1 MSHRNELVDTPDAL
15 DGYHRTSATNKETI
29 NGQLWYDMVMRWL
42 TGLTWETI
50 KPLRVGS
57 GLRTAQWGSTTREE
71 RFPSQ
76 RVNQVSI
83 LISLAITVLLQGRRT
98 VWRVLPDADK
108 ERGNNQEHEEGNGPG
123 ETDSSNFLLQDNL
136 ENQEAV

>member
-1 MSHRNELVDTPDAL
+1 MAHGVDLGNDK
-15 DGYHRTSATNKETI
+15 TSPRWFGPP
-29 NGQLWYDMVMRWL
+29 NGPV
-42 TGLTWETI
+42 
-50 KPLRVGS
+50 
-57 GLRTAQWGSTTREE
+57 GSTTREE